1 MYSLSKQEE
10 GGYELD
16 VPTNLERQ
24 KDRFLWR
31 LKKPNKMK
39 TFSLFIL

>member
-1 MYSLSKQEE
+1 MYSLNKQDE

-31 LKKPNKMK
+31 LKKPNKDE
-39 TFSLFIL
+39 FIKLNKA